1 MQFKIK
7 NYRIGVYV
15 TLFMEHLA
23 RRASKAQKNWVD
35 KIIVQLVS
43 TVLSTKKDNVDFMAD
58 QLVESEPEFDLAE
71 LEAFEKGNM

>member
-71 LEAFEKGNM
+71 LEAFEKGHM